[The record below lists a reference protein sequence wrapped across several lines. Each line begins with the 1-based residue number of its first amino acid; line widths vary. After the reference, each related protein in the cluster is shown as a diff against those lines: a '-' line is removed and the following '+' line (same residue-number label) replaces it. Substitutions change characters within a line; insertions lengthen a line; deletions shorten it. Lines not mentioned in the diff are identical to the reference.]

1 MRKARN
7 VFMFNFKLRKALIL
21 LMPSVMFVFIIRI
34 LIINVSFESSKF
46 EAILRILNFKKIL
59 VYIQTIDEY

>member
-1 MRKARN
+1 
-7 VFMFNFKLRKALIL
+7 MFNFKLRKALIL